1 VSNKLGVK
9 ERLLEA
15 EAEVEVLLR
24 RGGEKQ
30 ILLLSKV

>member
-1 VSNKLGVK
+1 LGVK
-9 ERLLEA
+9 EQLLEA
-15 EAEVEVLLR
+15 EEEVEVLLR